1 MEAIQLLMQTNE
13 ETDTNI
19 LLFVVLFILA
29 LILLAGLMSGGKDE

>member
-1 MEAIQLLMQTNE
+1 MEAIQLLMQINE

-29 LILLAGLMSGGKDE
+29 LLLIAGLMSGGKDE